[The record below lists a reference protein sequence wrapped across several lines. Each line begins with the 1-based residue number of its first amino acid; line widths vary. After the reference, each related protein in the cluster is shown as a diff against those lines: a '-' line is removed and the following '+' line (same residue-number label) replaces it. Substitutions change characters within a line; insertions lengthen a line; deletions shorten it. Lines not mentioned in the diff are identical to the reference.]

1 MGKLLYGDSG
11 LVIDF
16 DDRALAHLQ
25 VVVGAKLRR
34 REAFYLSWRNDTAIG
49 SGRCSIWIES
59 SIPLYFK
66 YAGNDRQAINRAW
79 IEELAHSANQPQG
92 LFLTAEPDSPR

>member
-25 VVVGAKLRR
+25 VVIGAKLRR
-34 REAFYLSWRNDTAIG
+34 HEAFYFSWRNETSVG
-49 SGRCSIWIES
+49 SGRCTLWLDH

-66 YAGNDRQAINRAW
+66 YASSDRPSINRAW
-79 IEELAHSANQPQG
+79 IDELAVSANQPQG
-92 LFLTAEPDSPR
+92 LFLSAEPGK

>member
-25 VVVGAKLRR
+25 VVIGAKLRR
-34 REAFYLSWRNDTAIG
+34 HEAFYFSWRNDTAVG
-49 SGRCSIWIES
+49 SGRCTVWLDS

-66 YAGNDRQAINRAW
+66 YASSDRAPINRQW
-79 IEELAHSANQPQG
+79 IDELAHSANQPQG
-92 LFLTAEPDSPR
+92 LQLSEEPAAK